1 MVAHTVV
8 SFLLKIPATALPTCD
23 VYFQQQGSDFVV
35 DKGNIRLKSNQKQSV
50 RADERSEVNHFFM
63 AVVCLVVNEQSS
75 TALRTMWGPGKCS
88 GHTSSQYPQGWNG
101 RKEDT
106 KST

>member
-1 MVAHTVV
+1 MVTYTVV
-8 SFLLKIPATALPTCD
+8 SFLLKISSATALPTCD

-50 RADERSEVNHFFM
+50 HADERSEVNHFFM
-63 AVVCLVVNEQSS
+63 AVVCLAVNEQSS

-88 GHTSSQYPQGWNG
+88 GHISMLKDGMDERRTQSRRN
-101 RKEDT
+101 
-106 KST
+106 